1 MKSLRLACAWAFA
14 SITVPCFAG
23 KAIAWSEVPEA
34 VRKTIIAHGGQPGSV
49 DLEDEK
55 IGGQAVYE
63 VQVKDQAGK
72 KIDLVIA
79 SDGKLVETKSDD
91 ATDRAGEIYAA
102 ARAKRNPLAGKKFS
116 HPLEINHSHLPLASL
131 SRDVFEGKEGG
142 KIIRFERKRMPGT
155 KTFMIASQSV
165 EALIFEDRV
174 FKDGL
179 IEEVAIDYFAQSDD
193 GTVFYFGENVDDYEN
208 GKFKNHDG
216 TWLLGEDTPNPGVML
231 PANPKVGDKF
241 MTEDV
246 SHLIHEN
253 DVIISVTET
262 VTTPAGT
269 FRNCVKVQETL
280 ADGAV
285 EYKFYAPGV
294 GVVKELPADGELLL
308 ILHETIKRVK

>member
-1 MKSLRLACAWAFA
+1 MKSLHLASAWAFA

-23 KAIAWSEVPEA
+23 KALTWSEVPET
-34 VRKTIIAHGGQPGSV
+34 VRKTILAHGGKPGSV

-55 IGGQAVYE
+55 IGGLAIYE
-63 VQVKDQAGK
+63 AQVKDPTGK

-79 SDGKLVETKSDD
+79 ADGKLVETKSDD

-102 ARAKRNPLAGKKFS
+102 ARAKRKPLAGKKFT

-142 KIIRFERKRMPGT
+142 KTIRFERKRMPGT
-155 KTFMIASQSV
+155 KTFTIAGKKV

-193 GTVFYFGENVDDYEN
+193 GTVFYLGENVDDYEN

-231 PANPKVGDKF
+231 PANPRVGDKF

-253 DVIISVTET
+253 DVVISVSET

-280 ADGAV
+280 ADGEV

-308 ILHETIKRVK
+308 ISHETIKPVK